1 MNFYE
6 RGVNSMKRFSLV
18 TAVIII
24 SALTVGISWGY
35 EAQKT
40 TGDLTITISA
50 GSYPLVKG
58 DNELSV
64 KVTDG
69 SGKAVTDAKVTARFF
84 MPPMPGMA
92 PMSSKT
98 DAMLKGDVYRFKA
111 NADME
116 GTWKTEVTVVRQGKS
131 PVTATFNLDAR

>member
-1 MNFYE
+1 
-6 RGVNSMKRFSLV
+6 MKRFSLV
-18 TAVIII
+18 TGAVIMTLVLAIG
-24 SALTVGISWGY
+24 TSWGY
-35 EAQKT
+35 ETQKT
-40 TGDLTITISA
+40 TGGLTLTLSV

-58 DNELSV
+58 NNELSV

-69 SGKAVTDAKVTARFF
+69 SGKAVTDAKVKVRFF

-98 DAMLKGDVYRFKA
+98 EAVLKGDVYRFSA

-116 GTWKTEVTVVRQGKS
+116 GTWKTEIVIERPGKS
-131 PVTATFNLDAR
+131 AVTAIFNLDAR

>member
-1 MNFYE
+1 MKKFFLST
-6 RGVNSMKRFSLV
+6 GVVFV
-18 TAVIII
+18 
-24 SALTVGISWGY
+24 ALILAIGTSWGY

-40 TGDLTITISA
+40 TGGMTVTLSA

-58 DNELSV
+58 NNTLSV

-69 SGKAVTDAKVTARFF
+69 SGKTVTDAKVTVRFF

-98 DAMLKGDVYRFKA
+98 EAILKGDVYRFSA

-116 GTWKTEVTVVRQGKS
+116 GTWKTEVSVVRPGKS
-131 PVTATFNLDAR
+131 PVSALFNLDAR